1 MLMLKRFAL
10 VLVVLVGY
18 SLGVMPAAAQATD
31 VCSRL
36 ALPLTVDVAP
46 GMDETQ
52 VSLRVYGRSALTLFL
67 AADYANALAITDT
80 MLALQPA
87 DADAYLYRG
96 CILRAQGDLTNGN
109 LALQRYTE
117 LGQNP
122 RLVLA
127 AANTI
132 NLQIDIT
139 ALIDQTTT
147 VLPEQL
153 TSDLQSPPAIIAEL
167 EAAAA
172 IPTGMEL
179 AFTEPSAN
187 YAESGVG
194 FSNYALENTSGNIV
208 FGGTLTFAPAGETQ
222 DLELCGIMGRATV
235 DTGVIEQGGQGLAFT
250 RVPLFVNVG
259 ISNVG
264 DVFMIDTYGEG
275 EDQSEI
281 VTIQPPDVDLSA
293 PVNLI
298 AVIYRD
304 LGSLYLNGA
313 LIIENTPIQAPAGA
327 FSFVVSS
334 SNNNTRC
341 SISNFWGYALPVTE

>member
-1 MLMLKRFAL
+1 M
-10 VLVVLVGY
+10 
-18 SLGVMPAAAQATD
+18 
-31 VCSRL
+31 
-36 ALPLTVDVAP
+36 
-46 GMDETQ
+46 
-52 VSLRVYGRSALTLFL
+52 
-67 AADYANALAITDT
+67 
-80 MLALQPA
+80 
-87 DADAYLYRG
+87 
-96 CILRAQGDLTNGN
+96 
-109 LALQRYTE
+109 
-117 LGQNP
+117 
-122 RLVLA
+122 
-127 AANTI
+127 
-132 NLQIDIT
+132 
-139 ALIDQTTT
+139 
-147 VLPEQL
+147 
-153 TSDLQSPPAIIAEL
+153 
-167 EAAAA
+167 
-172 IPTGMEL
+172 